1 MYLFSQKW
9 LLAFSKWNQFPK
21 CMWLKQTE
29 MFSLHYTKCNWPAWL
44 RIARIW
50 SYIVSHYLL
59 SIQQRWWCSWY
70 ISTRSD
76 IIWFT
81 FCSHDAKFQHAELF
95 YFQNSVLISGRVLFI
110 IASISIIHLSWIYPK
125 TWQGYFVQN
134 FKMVEQRR
142 TFNPL
147 RPSDAWISIV
157 SCNGLLPDGT
167 KPLPEPMLT
176 YHQ

>member
-1 MYLFSQKW
+1 
-9 LLAFSKWNQFPK
+9 
-21 CMWLKQTE
+21 
-29 MFSLHYTKCNWPAWL
+29 MFSLHNTKCNWPAWL
-44 RIARIW
+44 RIAQIW
-50 SYIVSHYLL
+50 RYIVTHYLL

-81 FCSHDAKFQHAELF
+81 FCSHDANFLHAELF
-95 YFQNSVLISGRVLFI
+95 HFQNSVLNSGRVLFTVT
-110 IASISIIHLSWIYPK
+110 SISIIHLSWNYPK

-147 RPSDAWISIV
+147 RPSDAIWRHRSGSALFHVMACCLMAPSHYLNQCWLIIRKV
-157 SCNGLLPDGT
+157 
-167 KPLPEPMLT
+167 
-176 YHQ
+176 